1 MDINAVH
8 SAICSVALEAGEII
22 ASTAANSVGIMQKS
36 GTANYVTECD
46 VRVQKFIFEKLS
58 VFSPEIGFFGEED
71 EGDSSDKSDYAFIVD
86 PIDGTS
92 NYMFSLRLSAVS
104 IALCNKKENKTL
116 AAAIYCPFTNELFT
130 ATLGGGCFLN
140 GKPISVSDKDME
152 HGLTGF
158 GSTPYDRTVAA
169 AHMAILSDAFAA
181 SIDVRNLGTAAL
193 HLAYVA
199 AGRFAAFY
207 EMRLS
212 PWDYAAGS
220 LLITEAGG
228 KLTNF
233 KGEAPNLSVPDS
245 ILGGNPRAYEE
256 LKAIVEKH
264 I

>member
-1 MDINAVH
+1 
-8 SAICSVALEAGEII
+8 
-22 ASTAANSVGIMQKS
+22 
-36 GTANYVTECD
+36 
-46 VRVQKFIFEKLS
+46 
-58 VFSPEIGFFGEED
+58 
-71 EGDSSDKSDYAFIVD
+71 
-86 PIDGTS
+86 
-92 NYMFSLRLSAVS
+92 MFSLRLSAVS

-116 AAAIYCPFTNELFT
+116 AAAIYCPFTRELFT

-169 AHMAILSDAFAA
+169 THMAILSDAYDA

-233 KGEAPNLSVPDS
+233 KGEAPSLSKADS
-245 ILGGNPRAYEE
+245 VLGGNPKAYEE
-256 LKAIVEKH
+256 LKAIIQKH